1 MINVSC
7 HSRPCHQ
14 VAKASGAVKLLM
26 RPEVGGGLA
35 LGFRSAI
42 NGVSSCLSLFL
53 HPEHTTC

>member
-14 VAKASGAVKLLM
+14 VAKAPGAVMLLM
-26 RPEVGGGLA
+26 RPEGGLA

-53 HPEHTTC
+53 HPERTTC